1 MKSGARTTNVT
12 LHGRIAATT
21 AMTTITDEATTM
33 TTASTSAMAISNL
46 TTTTAVTERSTAP
59 CSASPHF
66 APREARWCGRT
77 SSIEEAFGGATPAT
91 RGAGVPGGGAAST
104 ALTIAAGVADWLS
117 R

>member
-1 MKSGARTTNVT
+1 M
-12 LHGRIAATT
+12 T
-21 AMTTITDEATTM
+21 AMTTITTDEATTM
-33 TTASTSAMAISNL
+33 TTASTSTIAINTL
-46 TTTTAVTERSTAP
+46 TTTTTTVTERSTAP

-66 APREARWCGRT
+66 ALRDARWCGRT